1 MNKTALVEN
10 YDGDLEVIDSVVVY
24 YNDEIKFWT
33 ILFKKDGVTI
43 SEAQY
48 EHYKKDAVAL
58 AKEFGV
64 RVEVDNRYNRQTKH
78 LKNTGSN
85 KKMLKTKQSKAIKTY
100 KPIVGDL
107 VTYTTKKRNNWGV
120 DVDIQKTGVIHEMKT
135 TDYNGCGYSLFAC
148 TEVGQDKHAQVYN
161 KLTKTFD
168 TTGVLHDSNRGG
180 LCECTCTRHDIDNPV
195 TLVIRP
201 ENYDSTV
208 VIPQHSSSNY
218 HRNYV
223 AVSNSSITI
232 VKLERTTKTGIQ
244 KFHNYFQQK

>member
-33 ILFKKDGVTI
+33 ILFKKDGITI

-64 RVEVDNRYNRQTKH
+64 RVEVDNRYNRKTKH

-100 KPIVGDL
+100 EPIAGDL
-107 VTYTTKKRNNWGV
+107 VTYITKKRNNWGV
-120 DVDIQKTGVIHEMKT
+120 GVDIQKTGVIHEIKT
-135 TDYNGCGYSLFAC
+135 TDYNGCGWALYAC
-148 TEVGQDKHAQVYN
+148 TKEGQ
-161 KLTKTFD
+161 KTH
-168 TTGVLHDSNRGG
+168 TGPLCDPSTGG
-180 LCECTCTRHDIDNPV
+180 LCECKCFDPRKDNPV
-195 TLVIRP
+195 TLIIRP

-223 AVSNSSITI
+223 AVSDSSITI
-232 VKLERTTKTGIQ
+232 VKIERTNKTGVQ
-244 KFHNYFQQK
+244 KFHIDKRN